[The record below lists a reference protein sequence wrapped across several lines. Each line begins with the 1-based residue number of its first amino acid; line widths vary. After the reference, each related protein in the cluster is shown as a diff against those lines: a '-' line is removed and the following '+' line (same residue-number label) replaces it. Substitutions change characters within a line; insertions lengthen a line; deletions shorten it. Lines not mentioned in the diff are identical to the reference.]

1 MHQTTEASE
10 LPRRAGEPPQTSRPS
25 PERRTPHSQLS
36 QNAPPE
42 LQEELFSRARALPGV
57 EVGPSLV
64 SVPGARGFHLVEH
77 VASGPPEA
85 FQAGRE
91 FAHIH
96 PAGDGS
102 LHLTLPRPL
111 ADRVFE
117 KGWGEPHPVS
127 GTPMVYG
134 PRDPEE
140 LEVVWGLVR
149 ASYEFATGPQGG
161 GALRG

>member
-1 MHQTTEASE
+1 MHQANQASE
-10 LPRRAGEPPQTSRPS
+10 LPRRAGERPHTSRPS

-42 LQEELFSRARALPGV
+42 LQEELFSRARDLPGV

-64 SVPGARGFHLVEH
+64 SVPGARAFHLGEH
-77 VASGPPEA
+77 VAAGPPEA

-96 PAGDGS
+96 PAEDGS
-102 LHLTLPRPL
+102 LHLTLPRLL
-111 ADRVFE
+111 ADEVVE

-134 PRDPEE
+134 PRDADE

-149 ASYEFATGPQGG
+149 ASYEFATAEQRCGQEP
-161 GALRG
+161 R